1 MNNLYVVKVHSIIVP
16 EIRVLLSSRVE
27 GGTISFGVRKIDS
40 DAMAAAKRLGK
51 VMELPNSIA
60 SLPSVILRVAET
72 DPLLSAEAQP
82 VLRRMFVFE
91 NMSNNGGTEKVEV
104 SLPIAARMMLDE
116 MAEVNIRAWKSFRND
131 PVRFFSAALLDL
143 YG

>member
-1 MNNLYVVKVHSIIVP
+1 MTNLYVVNVHSIFVP

-51 VMELPNSIA
+51 VMELPNSNA

-82 VLRRMFVFE
+82 VLRRLFVFD
-91 NMSNNGGTEKVEV
+91 NMSSNGGTEKVEV
-104 SLPIAARMMLDE
+104 ALPIVARMLLED
-116 MAEVNIRAWKSFRND
+116 MADVNIRAWKRFRND
-131 PVRFFSAALLDL
+131 PVRYFSAALLDM

>member
-1 MNNLYVVKVHSIIVP
+1 VP

-51 VMELPNSIA
+51 AMELPNSTA

-82 VLRRMFVFE
+82 VLRRLFVFD
-91 NMSNNGGTEKVEV
+91 NMSSNGGTEKVEV
-104 SLPIAARMMLDE
+104 ALPIVARMLLED
-116 MAEVNIRAWKSFRND
+116 MADVNIRAWKRFRND
-131 PVRFFSAALLDL
+131 PVRYFSAALLDM

>member
-1 MNNLYVVKVHSIIVP
+1 
-16 EIRVLLSSRVE
+16 
-27 GGTISFGVRKIDS
+27 
-40 DAMAAAKRLGK
+40 MAAAKRLGK

-143 YG
+143 YGCYYEEVMGGPFDAGPGGLALLELRSEHRSGERMVIVHIA

>member
-1 MNNLYVVKVHSIIVP
+1 MP
-16 EIRVLLSSRVE
+16 EIRVFLSSKVE
-27 GGTISFGVRKIDS
+27 GGTISFGIRKIDS
-40 DAMAAAKRLGK
+40 DALAAAKKLGRAL
-51 VMELPNSIA
+51 ELPNSDA

-82 VLRRMFVFE
+82 VLRRFFTFE

-104 SLPIAARMMLDE
+104 SLPIVARMLLEE
-116 MAEVNIRAWKSFRND
+116 MADVNIRAWKRFRND
-131 PVRFFSAALLDL
+131 PVRYYMAALLDM

>member
-1 MNNLYVVKVHSIIVP
+1 MP
-16 EIRVLLSSRVE
+16 EIRSYLSSKVE
-27 GGTISFGVRKIDS
+27 GGTVSFGVRKIDA
-40 DAMAAAKRLGK
+40 DAMAAAKRLGRA
-51 VMELPNSIA
+51 MELPNSNA

-82 VLRRMFVFE
+82 VLHRLFVLE

-104 SLPIAARMMLDE
+104 MLPMAARIMLDE
-116 MAEVNIRAWKSFRND
+116 MADVHIRAWKRFRND
-131 PVRFFSAALLDL
+131 PVRYFSAALLDL

>member
-1 MNNLYVVKVHSIIVP
+1 MP
-16 EIRVLLSSRVE
+16 EIRVFLSSKVE

-40 DAMAAAKRLGK
+40 DAMAAAKRVGK
-51 VMELPNSIA
+51 AMGLPNSNA

-82 VLRRMFVFE
+82 VLHRLFVFE
-91 NMSNNGGTEKVEV
+91 NMSNNGGTEKVKV
-104 SLPIAARMMLDE
+104 SLPLAARMLLDE

-131 PVRFFSAALLDL
+131 PVRYFSATLLDL